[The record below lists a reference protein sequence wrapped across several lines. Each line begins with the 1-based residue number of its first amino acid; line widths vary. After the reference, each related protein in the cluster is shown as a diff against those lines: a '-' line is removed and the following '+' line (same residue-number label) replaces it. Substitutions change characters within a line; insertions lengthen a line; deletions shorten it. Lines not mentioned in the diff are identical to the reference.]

1 MKAILF
7 ITFLFTSF
15 TSTGQTDFVKIAD
28 SVAYYVDKD
37 TTIKPKSITLDTL
50 HTVYGALVKTEA
62 TFLAYVN
69 PVTNRL
75 NKIVWNNEGNYYS
88 FVTFYYYNGIVI
100 KGQIKAKYPRTDT
113 NPEFETNSIFYFQND
128 NVIKEIEFNGSDYR
142 ANGLW
147 YLTTINNFVSLAG
160 LKTQ

>member
-15 TSTGQTDFVKIAD
+15 TSTGQTDLIKNAD
-28 SVAYYVDKD
+28 SVSYSIDKD

-50 HTVYGALVKTEA
+50 HSAYGALVKTEV
-62 TFLAYVN
+62 TFLAYVD

-75 NKIVWNNEGNYYS
+75 NKIVWNIEGNYYS
-88 FVTFYYYNGIVI
+88 FVTIYYNNGVAI
-100 KGQIKAKYPRTDT
+100 KGQIKAKYRRTDT
-113 NPEFETNSIFYFQND
+113 NPEFETNSVFYLQND
-128 NVIKEIEFNGSDYR
+128 KVIKEIEFNGSDHR
-142 ANGLW
+142 ANGFW
-147 YLTTINNFVSLAG
+147 YLSTINDFVSLAG